1 MKKGIACT
9 LLLGV
14 LSLSIAVTPAMALD
28 TQNSAKPVNPGALR
42 KALPEKLSST
52 ECTGAGG
59 TINENKNCPSG
70 SACYRADQDHVVHVV
85 CLSRK

>member
-14 LSLSIAVTPAMALD
+14 LSLSVGARPTMALD
-28 TQNSAKPVNPGALR
+28 TQNPAKPVNPGTLR
-42 KALPEKLSST
+42 KAQPEKLSRD

-59 TINENKNCPSG
+59 TISENKNCASG
-70 SACYRADQDHVVHVV
+70 SACYRADQAHVVHVLCV
-85 CLSRK
+85 SKQ